1 MTDKKPGLIRRIF
14 KFIGSILTVIRY
26 AFSLL
31 IVVVL
36 FSVIGGMFVGNIQP
50 VPEEGALYLAPQGV
64 LVDQKSYVDPLAQVL
79 AQGSQQNT
87 ETLVRDIVEA
97 IDTARDDSRITHLLL
112 DTDYMAGASLS
123 KLQEIGAALRRF
135 KATDKP
141 IIAVADYFTQS
152 QYFLAAH
159 ADEIILNPLGGV
171 MITGFGS
178 YRSYFKDALDKLNI
192 TMNIFRVGQY
202 KSAVEP
208 LMGNSMSPQVR
219 DETGVLLN
227 DLWQS
232 YSSEIEDLRS
242 LDEGSVNDYANNL
255 HLSLE
260 QYKGDSAALS
270 KAAGLV
276 DTIASRSGIHQY
288 LIANIASED
297 DDVISINMDS
307 YLSNTRLANKQISN
321 GQNQIAVVV
330 ASGSIMDGQQPEGSI
345 GGDTLAAIFTELR
358 EDENV
363 KAVVLRV
370 DSGGGSAFASEIIR
384 DSINA
389 IQNQGIPV
397 VVSMSSAAASGGYW
411 IAAEADRILAMPTTI
426 TGSIGVWGVVPT
438 IDQSLAKL
446 GIYSDGVGTTD
457 IAAMI
462 ELDRP
467 LTEQTKIIIQ
477 AGVDNIYTRF
487 ITLVANGRDSTPAE
501 VHKIAQGRVWT
512 GNQALANGLVDQL
525 GDLND
530 AILVAAEIAD
540 LDNYQVDYR
549 RKEMTPIEA
558 LLTGLN
564 SNVAASLQV
573 LGLTSNIESSI
584 SDNNLGRYAKKI
596 LAPLSLINTLN
607 DPKHIYLYCEKCP
620 L

>member
-232 YSSEIEDLRS
+232 YTSEIEDLRS

-389 IQNQGIPV
+389 TQNQGIPV

-457 IAAMI
+457 IAAMM

-564 SNVAASLQV
+564 SNVAASLQG